1 MNINKINTNNISF
14 NAQIKGK
21 RAAKKLLDS
30 YFPVTKIKGRIVP
43 YTKEVREM
51 DAHMKKVQQEFMARS
66 NWSWVKAKGLIL
78 HA

>member
-14 NAQIKGK
+14 NAKTKGK

-30 YFPVTKIKGRIVP
+30 LLQSTKMKGRIVP

-51 DAHMKKVQQEFMARS
+51 DARMEKLQQEFMAKS
-66 NWSWVKAKGLIL
+66 QLSIIKARGIIFN
-78 HA
+78 A